1 MTHITT
7 IPNELRQRDQ
17 WVTWKLTVHPNSSG
31 VSFETDTPLALARWL
46 NAQHGYDAELPR
58 SNKELAR
65 LWMKGSLVVC
75 YHSGTALIQSNPE
88 PSISLLNSLVATQL
102 DLVGATGGQR

>member
-1 MTHITT
+1 MTTQTT
-7 IPNELRQRDQ
+7 GATSAP
-17 WVTWKLTVHPNSSG
+17 TVHPNSSG

-65 LWMKGSLVVC
+65 LWMKGSLVVI
-75 YHSGTALIQSNPE
+75 YLSGCALVQGQRE
-88 PSISLLNSLVATQL
+88 PSLTLLNSLIPLTLEQRIDALFQ
-102 DLVGATGGQR
+102 TGGQR